1 MDLTFYVDCL
11 GPREEPSNTSRTMAD
26 KDLTKERLC
35 RITADGLV
43 HSIRID
49 STIAIGQF
57 KPLAECRRQK
67 FL

>member
-1 MDLTFYVDCL
+1 MSIALAQ
-11 GPREEPSNTSRTMAD
+11 EKSRPVRRGQWSD